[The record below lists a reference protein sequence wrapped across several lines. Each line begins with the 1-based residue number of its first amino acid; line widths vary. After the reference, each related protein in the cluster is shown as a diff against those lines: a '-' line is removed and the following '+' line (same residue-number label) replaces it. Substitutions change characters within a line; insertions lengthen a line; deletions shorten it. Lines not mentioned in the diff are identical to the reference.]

1 MQASKND
8 YVCLAKLSKN
18 NIFWLK
24 VCIATEC
31 LPNGFGHDILMYNL
45 EIIQIS
51 LVWFYVVQFDAFF
64 LPGNLL
70 VVATSVTSFNSS
82 SSSRRLVLHGAEQLK
97 ASILNSNILPSNSN
111 LQFVLNASKKN

>member
-1 MQASKND
+1 M
-8 YVCLAKLSKN
+8 
-18 NIFWLK
+18 
-24 VCIATEC
+24 CIATEC
-31 LPNGFGHDILMYNL
+31 LPNGFGLGVLMYNL
-45 EIIQIS
+45 EVIQIS
-51 LVWFYVVQFDAFF
+51 VVWHYAFI

-111 LQFVLNASKKN
+111 L